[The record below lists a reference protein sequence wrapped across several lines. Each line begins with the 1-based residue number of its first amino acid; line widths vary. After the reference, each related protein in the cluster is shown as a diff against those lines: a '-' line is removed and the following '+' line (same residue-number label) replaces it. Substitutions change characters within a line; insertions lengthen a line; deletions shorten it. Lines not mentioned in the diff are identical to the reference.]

1 MPGLAYFLDVG
12 KLYLTFLPKLPLI
25 STLPRA
31 CLVMLTLCLP
41 QGSGATHLS
50 DISPFVTGTM
60 LLLCTGYCSLC
71 KPIRILQHGHTYCSS
86 SGQSSAQQPAAIPP
100 PHAPSLSPC
109 AWATSPGHDGVVL
122 HVGVHFPCCTASS
135 KRGGGRVSV
144 CRVAWYTQRPLSGND
159 AQLVQGNL
167 SHGLTE

>member
-1 MPGLAYFLDVG
+1 MG

-25 STLPRA
+25 SMLPRA

-60 LLLCTGYCSLC
+60 LLLCPGYCSLC

-86 SGQSSAQQPAAIPP
+86 SGQCPRPGSRLRFLLHTPLHCLRVPGRLLLGTTESFCTSVCFSPAVLQAPRGEKAGSLSVVLP
-100 PHAPSLSPC
+100 GTLRGLFLETMPSLC
-109 AWATSPGHDGVVL
+109 RATSVMG
-122 HVGVHFPCCTASS
+122 
-135 KRGGGRVSV
+135 
-144 CRVAWYTQRPLSGND
+144 
-159 AQLVQGNL
+159 
-167 SHGLTE
+167 